1 MTLSLPGL
9 IGALVGAFIGT
20 LDFGLVVAM
29 LRRARDRAGT
39 TTAKPLDAGWRE
51 RLLKVAFGINLAV
64 FAGLGYWFGMAM
76 TG

>member
-9 IGALVGAFIGT
+9 IGALVGGMIGM

-29 LRRARDRAGT
+29 LRRAREKADPMAVR
-39 TTAKPLDAGWRE
+39 PPDAGSRQVIQ
-51 RLLKVAFGINLAV
+51 KVAFGLNLVV
-64 FAGLGYWFGMAM
+64 FAGLGYWFGAAM